1 MLDALAEHLPP
12 EADWTRP
19 AGGLFIWATLPD
31 YIDTTDLLARAL
43 REHVAFVP
51 GRAAYLD
58 GRGGSAMRLN
68 FSGVGED
75 DMREGVRADRQGRQ
89 RAGAACTRR
98 SPAPSRPPR
107 GARPPSARGR
117 PATRRR
123 PTGRADR
130 AAAAAGRRR
139 AMSRVAVLEG
149 GQSLERQVSLRSGA
163 RVRDALERLGH
174 EVIAIDV
181 GPDLVERLT
190 TTRPDVAFVALH
202 GRDGEDGTVQEILE
216 LVGVPYTASGPSAC
230 MRCMDKVLAKHALRD
245 AGLPT
250 PDFYAFS
257 QTAFESLGAAHALPA
272 IEERLDFPVVVKP
285 AAQGSALGIRFAP
298 TRRAT
303 CPPRSSPRSPTTRRC
318 CSSATSPAASS
329 RSRCSTEPR
338 RPEALPVVEAIPRG
352 GDRYDFEARYEIGR
366 TEFVC
371 PAELD
376 EETTPRAQAAR
387 ARRLPRPRLL
397 RLRPR
402 RPDARRATRRA
413 HGARGER
420 DPGADGD
427 VAAAAGRRGGGH
439 LLRRASSSACS
450 TSRSRARRR

>member
-1 MLDALAEHLPP
+1 MLLEALAEHLPA
-12 EADWTRP
+12 EAQWTRP
-19 AGGLFIWATLPD
+19 SGGLFIWATLPE

-58 GRGGSAMRLN
+58 GRGGSSMRLN

-75 DMREGVRADRQGRQ
+75 DIRQGVRLIGKVVNEQVRLYSTLTGR
-89 RAGAACTRR
+89 A
-98 SPAPSRPPR
+98 PAPPR
-107 GARPPSARGR
+107 AAATAEQEARHRAR
-117 PATRRR
+117 
-123 PTGRADR
+123 GRADR
-130 AAAAAGRRR
+130 PAPPPRRRR

-174 EVIAIDV
+174 DVVGIDV

-190 TTRPDVAFVALH
+190 AARPDVAFVALH

-285 AAQGSALGIRFAP
+285 ASQGSALGIRFAP
-298 TRRAT
+298 
-303 CPPRSSPRSPTTRRC
+303 
-318 CSSATSPAASS
+318 SAAEVPAAIVAAFSYDTKVLLERHVAGRELAVS
-329 RSRCSTEPR
+329 VVDGPAGA
-338 RPEALPVVEAIPRG
+338 EALPVVEAIPHG

-366 TEFVC
+366 TDFVC

-376 EETTPRAQAAR
+376 AEATEAAQALALEAYRVLGCYGFAR
-387 ARRLPRPRLL
+387 IDLMLDAESGELTVLEANAIPGLTETSLLPQAAEAGGLSFDAFVERVLDLALARTP
-397 RLRPR
+397 
-402 RPDARRATRRA
+402 A
-413 HGARGER
+413 
-420 DPGADGD
+420 
-427 VAAAAGRRGGGH
+427 
-439 LLRRASSSACS
+439 
-450 TSRSRARRR
+450 